1 MTPLLTGTLVL
12 LSLVLLLSGGSKLPD
27 HRGTVDAMTSLRIPL
42 PVLHKPLAHILPVA
56 ELALAVS
63 LWVPSRTSTLVGAI
77 LSTGVFALF
86 TLIIG
91 RALRFDEPV
100 TCACF
105 GSFGAPAVTPRTLVR
120 NLVLTA
126 LGGIGIVGAASGAG
140 PGLLLGASGAVVV
153 SSGLLVVAT
162 AAVTWLVVG
171 GTDTRIQAETGADHG
186 DDGGPFLAAPIP
198 FAQLRGAD
206 GDLVSLRRLV
216 RTEAHL
222 LVFLSPG
229 CGPCVR
235 TMDRLDGFRTRLAP
249 VVRVDAVFRRPVDE
263 LSGSVRAR
271 VGADVWEDPETNAGE
286 AFRIT
291 GRPAAVLLGAD
302 GTIAGGPVTG
312 EDDIAHLVDEMVEQL
327 TESGLLGTGA
337 GGAGPESPVSPESPV
352 GPESPVSPGSDA
364 PGA

>member
-1 MTPLLTGTLVL
+1 MAPLLTGILIL

-42 PVLHKPLAHILPVA
+42 TILHKPLAHILPVG

-63 LWVPSRTSTLVGAI
+63 LWLPSRTSSLIGAV
-77 LSTGVFALF
+77 LTTGVFAVF
-86 TLIIG
+86 TVIIG
-91 RALRFDEPV
+91 RALRFDEPI

-105 GSFGAPAVTPRTLVR
+105 GSFGAPTVTPLTLAR
-120 NLVLTA
+120 NIVLTV
-126 LGGIGIVGAASGAG
+126 LGGIGIAGAAAGAG
-140 PGLLLGASGAVVV
+140 PGRLWAASGAVVV
-153 SSGLLVVAT
+153 SAGLLVVAT

-171 GTDTRIQAETGADHG
+171 GTGALSGGADRAPAA
-186 DDGGPFLAAPIP
+186 GGAEAEADTADAVDSFLAAPIP

-222 LVFLSPG
+222 LLFLSPG

-235 TMDRLDGFRTRLAP
+235 TLERLSEFRARLAP
-249 VVRVDAVFRRPVDE
+249 VVRVDAVFRRPVEE
-263 LSGSVRAR
+263 LSGTVRAQ
-271 VGADVWEDPETNAGE
+271 VGPDVWEDPETNVGE
-286 AFRIT
+286 AFQIA

-312 EDDIAHLVDEMVEQL
+312 EDDVADLVDEMVEQL
-327 TESGLLGTGA
+327 SESGLLETGA
-337 GGAGPESPVSPESPV
+337 GRVSSEA
-352 GPESPVSPGSDA
+352 DA